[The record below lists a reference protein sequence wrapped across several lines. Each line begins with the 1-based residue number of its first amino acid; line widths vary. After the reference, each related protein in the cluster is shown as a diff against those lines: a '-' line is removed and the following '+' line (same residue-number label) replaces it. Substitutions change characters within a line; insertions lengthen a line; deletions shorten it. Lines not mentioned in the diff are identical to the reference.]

1 MIPRKAQ
8 QEIIGLVIIVLIVS
22 MAMLIYLSSKAEEA
36 EENQG
41 VNIHK
46 EYAYNELAMSFL
58 DTIVDTSV
66 CNVDIDKL
74 VRDCGSRQEIVCSDG
89 KTSCEKLNETIIDI
103 KNNTLDVWGMA
114 YGLIINYPDTS
125 PAPDFEYIRDDCT
138 NETTGRSAPGWIPVS
153 LHPQGTAMIELGICE
168 S

>member
-1 MIPRKAQ
+1 MISRRAQ

-41 VNIHK
+41 TNIHK

-58 DTIVDTSV
+58 DTLIDTSV

-89 KTSCEKLNETIIDI
+89 KTSCEKLNETIIEI
-103 KNNTLDVWGMA
+103 KNDTLDVWGMP
-114 YGLIINYPDTS
+114 YGLIINYPQGAHD
-125 PAPDFEYIRDDCT
+125 DYEYVRNNCT

-153 LHPQGTAMIELGICE
+153 LHPQGTAMIELGIC
-168 S
+168 SS